1 MSEEKTLV
9 KKLVKVMQQVKY
21 IQKRGHNKFHNYT
34 YATEADIAEAVRE
47 VLSENNVMLI
57 PNMLSHEIM
66 EKTNRSGNVEYI
78 VTVKMEFTFYDGDTG
93 ETITYHMSGQGQ
105 DAGDKGIYKAVTG
118 AQKYALMK
126 AFMIPTGDDPEA
138 DESVDIRNDTKQET
152 KPQTDKQEKSKLP
165 VIRAKWKTLNN
176 GSMDGFD
183 DWHKKQMEQGFSEE
197 QMDAYLAKKL
207 VDKQKSN
214 GAA

>member
-1 MSEEKTLV
+1 MSEKTLV
-9 KKLVKVMQQVKY
+9 KKLVKVMQQVQY

-34 YATEADIAEAVRE
+34 YATEADVAEKVRE
-47 VLSENNVMLI
+47 VLAENNVVMI

-78 VTVKMEFTFYDGDTG
+78 VTVNMEFSFMDGDSD

-105 DAGDKGIYKAVTG
+105 DAGDKGIYKAITG

-126 AFMIPTGDDPEA
+126 AFMLPTGDDPEA
-138 DESVDIRNDTKQET
+138 DEETGEASDTKEESGKQQTT
-152 KPQTDKQEKSKLP
+152 KKEPSKLP
-165 VIRAKWKTLNN
+165 VLRAKWKTLY
-176 GSMDGFD
+176 GEMAGFD
-183 DWHKKQMEQGFSEE
+183 GWHKKQLESGFSEE

-207 VDKQKSN
+207 VDKQKT
-214 GAA
+214 A